1 MAPHKSSTRRPG
13 PWGFDWIGLGEEV
26 QPEAIHGS
34 VKQTCNQLEETYN
47 SLGISVAVAD
57 GGNF

>member
-1 MAPHKSSTRRPG
+1 L
-13 PWGFDWIGLGEEV
+13 GFTVDWIGLGEEV